1 MKVKIRAYLILEA
14 SKAKAVLK
22 IQSEIMYAIRKFL
35 KDEEFLEIRAPL
47 FEPFTDPGIRGAEF
61 FEIDFYGKPYS
72 LMSALTVHKPLLA
85 THLGK
90 IFSFCPCARKEPEIS
105 KHSGRHLSEFY
116 QIEVEI
122 PEKDHEDAMGLAEKL
137 ISFVISEIKEK
148 CEKELR
154 ILGRDIKVPSL
165 PFKRLTHKEAVDL
178 AKKLGFK
185 ISYDKELPWEAEKAI
200 SMHFDEPFFVK
211 FYPKDSRGFY
221 DRDDGDFQL
230 GFDLLF
236 PEGFGEAISGSER
249 EFEYKK
255 ILEKLKKSGELEKFE
270 LYLEIL
276 KKGVKPTA
284 GFGLG
289 LERLT
294 RFICGL
300 EHIQDAA
307 PFTKLPG
314 G

>member
-1 MKVKIRAYLILEA
+1 MRNKISKYLSLEK
-14 SKAKAVLK
+14 SKIKAVLK

-35 KDEEFLEIRAPL
+35 KRERFLEIRAPI
-47 FEPFTDPGIRGAEF
+47 FEPFTDPGIRGAKF

-105 KHSGRHLSEFY
+105 RHSKRHLAEFY

-122 PEKDHEDAMGLAEKL
+122 PEKDYEDAMKLAEKL

-148 CEKELR
+148 CKKELR
-154 ILGRDIKVPSL
+154 ILKRDIKVPRL
-165 PFKRLTHKEAVDL
+165 PFKRITHKEAVDL
-178 AKKLGFK
+178 AKKLGFEVF
-185 ISYDKELPWEAEKAI
+185 YDKELSWEAERAI
-200 SMHFDEPFFVK
+200 SIQFKEPFFIK
-211 FYPKDSRGFY
+211 FYPKSSRGFY
-221 DRDDGDFQL
+221 DKEDGHHLLD
-230 GFDLLF
+230 FDLIY

-249 EFEYKK
+249 EFEHKK
-255 ILEKLKKSGELEKFE
+255 VLEKLKRTGDVEKFK

-276 KKGVKPTA
+276 KRGLKPTA
-284 GFGLG
+284 GFGIG

-294 RFICGL
+294 KYICGL

-307 PFTKLPG
+307 PFSKIPG

>member
-1 MKVKIRAYLILEA
+1 MRDKIREYLALKEP
-14 SKAKAVLK
+14 KMKAVLK
-22 IQSEIMYAIRKFL
+22 IQSEIMYSIRKFL
-35 KDEEFLEIRAPL
+35 KKEGFLEIRAPI
-47 FEPFTDPGIRGAEF
+47 FEPFTDPGIRGSKF
-61 FEIDFYGKPYS
+61 FEIDFYGKTYS

-90 IFSFCPCARKEPEIS
+90 IFSFCPCARREPETS
-105 KHSGRHLSEFY
+105 RDTGRHLSEFY
-116 QIEVEI
+116 QVEI
-122 PEKDHEDAMGLAEKL
+122 EMLEKDYEDAMKLAERL
-137 ISFVISEIKEK
+137 VSFVISEIKKK
-148 CEKELR
+148 CEEELK

-165 PFKRLTHKEAVDL
+165 PFKRLSHKEAVDL
-178 AKKLGFK
+178 AKKLGFEAF
-185 ISYDKELPWEAEKAI
+185 YEKELPWKVERAI
-200 SMHFDEPFFVK
+200 SMQFDKPFFVK
-211 FYPKDSRGFY
+211 FYPKDSRSFY
-221 DRDDGDFQL
+221 DKDDSDFQL
-230 GFDLLF
+230 SFDLLY

-249 EFEYKK
+249 EFEYEKVLK
-255 ILEKLKKSGELEKFE
+255 KLKKSGDIGKFE
-270 LYLEIL
+270 LYLKIL
-276 KKGVKPTA
+276 KEGVKPTA